1 MWVISDAKRLECRAH
16 MCAYDGCMAS
26 AYADSASICT
36 RSPSYRIRSTVD
48 PRELGMHE
56 YGRFAR
62 DAKGMRLV
70 GS

>member
-1 MWVISDAKRLECRAH
+1 

-48 PRELGMHE
+48 PQELGMHE